1 MSAEIFR
8 CRRIRRTGFLR
19 PHPLWPCGPR
29 RYAGSHRRGLSRELR
44 AAVMSEEV
52 REQMLNEGAQPVAST
67 PAEYA
72 AEIDSEERKW
82 SALVKSLNLK
92 ME

>member
-1 MSAEIFR
+1 M
-8 CRRIRRTGFLR
+8 
-19 PHPLWPCGPR
+19 
-29 RYAGSHRRGLSRELR
+29 LS
-44 AAVMSEEV
+44 
-52 REQMLNEGAQPVAST
+52 EGAQPLAST

-82 SALVKSLNLK
+82 LALVKSLSLK

>member
-1 MSAEIFR
+1 M
-8 CRRIRRTGFLR
+8 GLWR
-19 PHPLWPCGPR
+19 PPV
-29 RYAGSHRRGLSRELR
+29 HRRPSSSGCRSNSVLT
-44 AAVMSEEV
+44 VMSEEV
-52 REQMLNEGAQPVAST
+52 RERMLNEGAQPVAST

>member
-1 MSAEIFR
+1 
-8 CRRIRRTGFLR
+8 
-19 PHPLWPCGPR
+19 
-29 RYAGSHRRGLSRELR
+29 
-44 AAVMSEEV
+44 VMSEEV
-52 REQMLNEGAQPVAST
+52 RERMLNEGAQPMAST